1 METHIWDFLY
11 EASEKCDGA
20 AVKLKF
26 VRESGQ
32 TMLSVENDFAKEP
45 SVAGSQF
52 LTSKTE
58 DAKMHGIGIGNI
70 RETVEEYGG
79 LCVIRHEGRTFRF
92 VMLIP
97 E

>member
-79 LCVIRHEGRTFRF
+79 FCVIRHEGRTFRF
-92 VMLIP
+92 VILIP

>member
-26 VRESGQ
+26 VREGGQ

-52 LTSKTE
+52 LKSKTE

-70 RETVEEYGG
+70 RETVEEYGA
-79 LCVIRHEGRTFRF
+79 F
-92 VMLIP
+92 V
-97 E
+97 